1 MAQGKAGFT
10 ATYITVSYALFIG
23 NKSGISD
30 ALSASSSVGSATDP
44 L

>member
-10 ATYITVSYALFIG
+10 ATYITVNYALFMG
-23 NKSGISD
+23 KKSGLSD
-30 ALSASSSVGSATDP
+30 ALSASSSVGSATDA